1 MTAPRR
7 GRPRTTGIDDAVRAA
22 VHELLAESGYQ
33 KSTVDMI
40 AARAGVGKAAVYRRW
55 RSKAE
60 LVFAAVVHNEHLPPP
75 PETGSL
81 RGDVAGV
88 LGVIQSSLDGPAA
101 ASAIPGLLADVRADP
116 ELAERFGTQFVG
128 RQREYLVRMVDRAVE
143 RGELAN
149 RPDPVA
155 VHAILLG
162 SVFAW
167 LHMLREP
174 VPAGFADRLAG
185 PLTAALRELA

>member
-1 MTAPRR
+1 MTSSRR
-7 GRPRTTGIDDAVRAA
+7 GRPRTTEIDDAVRAA
-22 VHELLAESGYQ
+22 VHELLVESGYQ

-60 LVFAAVVHNEHLPPP
+60 LVFAALVHSEHLPPP

-81 RGDVAGV
+81 QGDVAGV
-88 LGVIQSSLDGPAA
+88 LGVILSSLDGPVTAA
-101 ASAIPGLLADVRADP
+101 ALPGLLADVQADAD
-116 ELAERFGTQFVG
+116 LAERFGSQFVG
-128 RQREYLVRMVDRAVE
+128 RQRGYLVRMLDRAVA
-143 RGELAN
+143 RGELAAT
-149 RPDPVA
+149 PEPAA

-162 SVFAW
+162 SMFAW
-167 LHMLREP
+167 LHLLREP
-174 VPAGFADRLAG
+174 VPARFADRLAG